1 MVNYH
6 GTYFFCCWQVDGPYI
21 VKGAY
26 FLISGERELIG
37 RSLPFAMLYSFL
49 LVTLIVGDMRSLQ
62 S

>member
-1 MVNYH
+1 MDNYH